1 MSKINR
7 SEIEQMI
14 SNLSNGTIY
23 SVLFVKKDGTQR
35 LMNSIKGT
43 GRGVKGVGAKYD
55 AKSKGLLPV
64 YDLQLAKKD
73 PANPDKA
80 WRTVNIQTIYEIT
93 VNKTKYEV
101 VG

>member
-1 MSKINR
+1 MSTVKR
-7 SEIEQMI
+7 SEVEQMI
-14 SNLSNGTIY
+14 SNLPNGTIY
-23 SVLFVKKDGTQR
+23 SVKFVKKDGTQR

-64 YDLQLAKKD
+64 YDLQLAKQ
-73 PANPDKA
+73 NPSTPEKA

-101 VG
+101 V

>member
-1 MSKINR
+1 MPTINR

-14 SNLSNGTIY
+14 SNLANGTIY
-23 SVLFVKKDGTQR
+23 SVSFIKKDGSTR

-55 AKSKGLLPV
+55 FKSKGLIPV

-73 PANPDKA
+73 PKNPDKA
-80 WRTVNIQTIYEIT
+80 WRTVNIETIFELT

-101 VG
+101 V